1 MKYQLLIIIFF
12 LFSYAISD
20 ENKWS
25 TLQDSPV
32 LIKVLKEDYPK
43 CSTQIMIDN
52 SVENILEVIE
62 DVSNYKIFFDSIII
76 SDINDNDQ
84 VRLAI
89 DMPFPFSNRDYTV
102 KFNRNENE
110 TEVNY
115 LYESIISKDFNEDEN
130 YVRLTDAK
138 GGWTISK
145 IYNDKGILVT
155 YTWNGDMK
163 GDFPSWAYTKAWVK
177 QGNEIMLNLKTEVN
191 RRNNN
196 EN

>member
-1 MKYQLLIIIFF
+1 MKYQLLIIIFL
-12 LFSYAISD
+12 LFSYAMSD
-20 ENKWS
+20 ENKWE
-25 TLQDSPV
+25 TLQDNPV

-43 CSTQIMIDN
+43 CSTQIIIDS
-52 SVENILEVIE
+52 SVENILDVIE
-62 DVSNYKIFFDSIII
+62 DVSNYKIFFDSIVI

-84 VRLAI
+84 VRLGI
-89 DMPFPFSNRDYTV
+89 DMPFPFSSRDYTV
-102 KFNRNENE
+102 KFNRNESA

-115 LYESIISKDFNEDEN
+115 LYKSIVSKDFKEDKN

-145 IYNDKGILVT
+145 ISNDEGILVT
-155 YTWNGDMK
+155 YTWNGDMR
-163 GDFPSWAYTKAWVK
+163 GDFPSWAYTRAWIK

-191 RRNNN
+191 KRNNN